1 MRLSNLRR
9 FIIFQGIVVLLLVAT
24 AFFTATNLNRSLEL
38 TIELTNLQEGVQAI
52 DNITAALEEERIAI
66 GQYPLTGSEELLSRI
81 EESQSIYDEN
91 WAVVT
96 RVFGSEQPQLLA
108 EIETARE
115 TYEGYL
121 SEIITEYQSNPED
134 NQSAAILRNAINYY
148 LQNLGPKIADLSEP
162 ALQELVTRVETE
174 RARAN
179 NLAIF
184 SQVALGL
191 SIFVGLVVIFQ
202 VAAAVIFSQRM
213 IRAIQEIVDAAN
225 DISRGDMDA
234 PIDVEQGGEIGE
246 LALAIDRMR
255 TSLRAAIERLRR

>member
-1 MRLSNLRR
+1 MQLANLRR

-38 TIELTNLQEGVQAI
+38 TIDLTNLQEGVQANEEI
-52 DNITAALEEERIAI
+52 AHALEDERIAI
-66 GQYPLTGSEELLSRI
+66 GQYPLTGSEDLLTRI
-81 EESQSIYDEN
+81 EDAQQLYDES

-96 RVFGSEQPQLLA
+96 RVFGEDQPQLLE
-108 EIETARE
+108 EIEASRE
-115 TYEGYL
+115 TYEQYL
-121 SEIITEYQSNPED
+121 DEIIAQYQSNPED
-134 NQSAAILRNAINYY
+134 NNSAAILREAINYY
-148 LQNLGPKIADLSEP
+148 LQNLGPKFADLSEP
-162 ALQELVTRVETE
+162 ALQKLVTRVETE

-191 SIFVGLVVIFQ
+191 SIFVGLAVILQ
-202 VAAAVIFSQRM
+202 MIAAVVFSQRM
-213 IRAIQEIVDAAN
+213 IQAIQKIVDAAN

-234 PIDVEQGGEIGE
+234 PIDVNQGGEIGE
-246 LALAIDRMR
+246 LAQAIDRMR